1 MPFTSLLSE
10 ISCAPKSVP
19 SSIGWTQ
26 IELLEFMR
34 KYDKIFYADEVSHE
48 ITQQPT
54 NSLHLMIVNKTQST
68 DDSGVLL
75 AKRGCIFCVN
85 RLWGIIDLGFH
96 EHVFFDRSLFKH
108 VTDLSKHFQVKET
121 VFFNAVLASKES
133 RAKWRATCVWKETDR
148 LANYLQ
154 GLSFTK
160 GSPHAADDLSDASLD
175 DPDSGLE
182 NSDQIHPNKKS
193 PLTSLRSLFEDVID
207 AFDYCAPQFASIR
220 LAEAWEL
227 QPSTPG
233 IDLAANSELPVELA
247 AARDLLNSC
256 EKSVIN
262 GEHRPEV
269 VRSGSISP
277 VSELNTLSGV
287 PSISGMG
294 DASSSARSSSP
305 SRSIDQARCCV
316 RCMCGAEIWTQ
327 RPPVA
332 ILRTVATQTL
342 FTGDIMATKLYHDD
356 AVS

>member
-1 MPFTSLLSE
+1 M
-10 ISCAPKSVP
+10 PKS
-19 SSIGWTQ
+19 
-26 IELLEFMR
+26 
-34 KYDKIFYADEVSHE
+34 
-48 ITQQPT
+48 
-54 NSLHLMIVNKTQST
+54 KT
-68 DDSGVLL
+68 
-75 AKRGCIFCVN
+75 K
-85 RLWGIIDLGFH
+85 
-96 EHVFFDRSLFKH
+96 
-108 VTDLSKHFQVKET
+108 VKET

-154 GLSFTK
+154 GLLSTK
-160 GSPHAADDLSDASLD
+160 TSPFANEEFSDASLD

-182 NSDQIHPNKKS
+182 NSDHMHPPKKS
-193 PLTSLRSLFEDVID
+193 PLASLRALFEDVID
-207 AFDYCAPQFASIR
+207 AFDECAPQFASIR

-227 QPSTPG
+227 HPPPVTSPNPTPG
-233 IDLAANSELPVELA
+233 AVPPAEP
-247 AARDLLNSC
+247 SC
-256 EKSVIN
+256 NGDQLDGWEKTVLK
-262 GEHRPEV
+262 GENHLEP

-305 SRSIDQARCCV
+305 PRPSDQARNCV

-327 RPPVA
+327 KPAVA